1 MYLKILLVY
10 PTYPDT
16 FWSFRHILG
25 LISKKAGFPPLGL
38 ATVASMLPVEWEKRL
53 IDMNV
58 TSLSDEDVQWA
69 DYVFISAM
77 DVQRKSA
84 RDVIGRCNDLGVRI
98 VAGGPMFTTSHEEFD
113 GVDHFVLNEAEVTL
127 APFLRDIE
135 NGCARHVYAS
145 EERPDI
151 TRTPNPVWNLLD
163 MKKYASMNVQYSRG
177 CPYNCEFC
185 DITFLNGHRPRT
197 KGADQLVAEME
208 SLYQHDWRGSV
219 FVVDDNFIG
228 NKKKLKAEVLPA
240 LIEWSERRGYPFS
253 FTTEASV
260 NLADDEELMNLMVR
274 AGFSTVFLGIET
286 PDERSL
292 EECGKFQNRERDMV
306 ATVKTLQNH
315 GFQVL
320 GGFIVGFD
328 NDTPS
333 IFRRQIEFIQRSGIA
348 TAMVGL
354 LNAPKGTRLY
364 ERLRKENRLLKAVSG
379 DNMDFSINFKPKMD
393 WGTLVTG
400 YRDIL
405 NTIYSPKN
413 YYERVKTF
421 LREYRPPQGRK
432 HGMKPYEVW
441 TMIKTLWMLGV
452 REKGRVY
459 FWKSLITIL
468 LKYRSAIRE
477 FMTISAYG
485 IHFRK
490 IAEQGNSL
498 G

>member
-1 MYLKILLVY
+1 LKILLVY

-16 FWSFRHILG
+16 FWSFGHILS
-25 LISKKAGFPPLGL
+25 LISKRAGFPPLGL
-38 ATVASMLPVEWEKRL
+38 ATVASMLPEQWEKRL

-58 TSLSDEDVQWA
+58 SSLGDQDVQWA

-84 RDVIGRCNDLGVRI
+84 SDVIERCNGLGVKV
-98 VAGGPMFTTSHEEFD
+98 VAGGPLFTTSHEEFD

-135 NGCARHVYAS
+135 NGCAHRIYTS
-145 EERPDI
+145 DERPDV
-151 TRTPNPVWNLLD
+151 TRTPNPVWKLLD

-197 KGADQLVAEME
+197 KDAHQLVAEME
-208 SLYQHDWRGSV
+208 SLYQHGWRGNV
-219 FVVDDNFIG
+219 FIVDDNFIG
-228 NKKKLKAEVLPA
+228 NKKKLKAEVLPV

-260 NLADDEELMNLMVR
+260 NMADDEELMRLMVR

-292 EECGKFQNRERDMV
+292 EECGKFQNRERDLV
-306 ATVKTLQNH
+306 ATVKKIQNH
-315 GFQVL
+315 GFQVQ

-364 ERLRKENRLLKAVSG
+364 ERLRKENRLVKAVSG

-393 WGTLVTG
+393 WGTLVAG

-413 YYERVKTF
+413 YYARIRTF

-432 HGMKPYEVW
+432 RGIRPHEIW
-441 TMIKTLWMLGV
+441 TITKTLWALGV
-452 REKGRVY
+452 KEKGRVH
-459 FWKSLITIL
+459 FWKNFATIL

-477 FMTISAYG
+477 FVTISAYG
-485 IHFRK
+485 LHFRK
-490 IAEQGNSL
+490 VAEQGNISS
-498 G
+498 